1 MLPAAALPIA
11 HDKRSGNAA
20 NSAGE
25 PDHIEP
31 SWLWTWI
38 WELGHT
44 LSGSAADGRRRR
56 RRGCWV

>member
-1 MLPAAALPIA
+1 MLPAAAFPIA

-25 PDHIEP
+25 PDHMEP
-31 SWLWTWI
+31 SWLRTWI

-44 LSGSAADGRRRR
+44 LGGNDGDGRRRR
-56 RRGCWV
+56 RG